1 VVVIGLTGGIGSGKS
16 TVAGMLVERG
26 AHLVDA
32 DQIARDVVEPGQPA
46 LAALVERF
54 GDGILDADGRLD
66 RAALAAV
73 AFVDDDARKA
83 LNGITHPA
91 IGAEMLRR
99 LGAVQEEDPEGVA
112 VLDIPLLAE
121 GGRERYALQGV
132 IVVDTPVDVAVER
145 LVRLRGFD
153 EADARARVAAQAT
166 REERRA
172 IADVVIDNS
181 GAAND
186 LVEQVDA
193 AWAWARGLAAQAG

>member
-16 TVAGMLVERG
+16 TVAALLAARG
-26 AHLVDA
+26 AHVIDA

-46 LAALVERF
+46 LLALVDRF
-54 GDGILDADGRLD
+54 GPGILDPDGRLD
-66 RAALAAV
+66 RPALAAV
-73 AFVDDDARKA
+73 AFADEESRKA

-91 IGAEMLRR
+91 IGVELLRR
-99 LGAVQEEDPEGVA
+99 LGVAQEVDPDGVA

-121 GGRERYALQGV
+121 GGRDRYALQGV

-145 LVRLRGFD
+145 LVHRRGFT
-153 EADARARVAAQAT
+153 EEDARARVAAQAT

-181 GAAND
+181 GDEAA
-186 LVEQVDA
+186 LRAQADA
-193 AWAWARGLAAQAG
+193 AWDWAVGLVGA